1 MKISMC
7 KPLLAAAGFAL
18 AALSVQAQELKI
30 GYVNSDIVLREAVP
44 AKQAMQRWQAEF
56 AKREKDLL
64 EMDARL
70 KAASERFNKDLPTMV
85 ESEQYRRQRDLVDQ
99 DRELQRKRRELQ
111 EDRTQRR
118 NEDLAAVIERA
129 QKAIRQI
136 AEQEKFD
143 LVVTEAIYA
152 SPRIDI
158 TEKVIKALGGK

>member
-1 MKISMC
+1 MKLSMC
-7 KPLLAAAGFAL
+7 KPLLAAAGLAL

-30 GYVNSDIVLREAVP
+30 GYVNSDIVLRDAVP
-44 AKQAMQRWQAEF
+44 AKQAMLRWQAEF

-129 QKAIRQI
+129 QKTIRQI